1 MGKDCKAGWTELQ
14 NYRRAKA
21 YQWIRSDPRPE
32 AQRIIVE
39 WDWRGHT
46 DASGADWFITVET
59 GMDRGTYAYPIT
71 SPSKRSGEFRLRN
84 EARDIPLM
92 RADLDLPMGNP
103 LKGGGRLRRIAQD
116 IPKWI
121 EEYER
126 VGAPLGSFA
135 WLRR

>member
-32 AQRIIVE
+32 AQRIVIE
-39 WDWRGHT
+39 WEWRGHT
-46 DASGADWFITVET
+46 DASGADWFILVET
-59 GMDRGTYAYPIT
+59 GTDQGFRCYPVT
-71 SPSKRSGEFRLRN
+71 SPKKTSGEFKLKN
-84 EARDIPLM
+84 MAHADLL
-92 RADLDLPMGNP
+92 RADLDLPMGNAAV
-103 LKGGGRLRRIAQD
+103 GGKRLRRIAQD